1 VNKQLDIQFGE
12 ADGRP
17 LKLDALAPTH
27 VDGPFLTVLWLHGGG
42 WQSGNKRNAI
52 DGHLLDYLVSSGYL
66 IVSAEYRLSSEAT
79 YPAQI
84 HDVKAAIRWLRAESH
99 VLDVDVDR
107 IVVAGFSAGA
117 HLTALAATPESVP
130 ALEGNCGSAGFPSN
144 VCAAIAW
151 AAPTDFLRNPA
162 VEDTALNALIG
173 EGDVSGEEKLLG
185 GPVRENPDL
194 AQLANPCAFASP
206 DGPPVLVIHGTRD
219 EVVPVSQADL
229 LVDACEAAKTSVSY
243 LRIRHGNHGGWRTGT
258 PYPSDPGPR
267 EIEDW
272 IVRFLDRCC
281 RNKGDLGI
289 MGRRTIA
296 APIPA

>member
-1 VNKQLDIQFGE
+1 MNKQLDIQFGE

-66 IVSAEYRLSSEAT
+66 IVSAE
-79 YPAQI
+79 
-84 HDVKAAIRWLRAESH
+84 SH

-107 IVVAGFSAGA
+107 IVVAGFSAVA
-117 HLTALAATPESVP
+117 HLTALAATPESVT
-130 ALEGNCGSAGFPSN
+130 ALEGNCGSAGVPSN
-144 VCAAIAW
+144 DCAAITW